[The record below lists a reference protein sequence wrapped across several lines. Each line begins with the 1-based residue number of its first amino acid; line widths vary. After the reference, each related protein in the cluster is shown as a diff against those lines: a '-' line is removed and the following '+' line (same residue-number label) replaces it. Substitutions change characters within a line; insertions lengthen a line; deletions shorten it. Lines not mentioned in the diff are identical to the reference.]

1 MSKRE
6 LKYLLATSKELSLP
20 KSREYCLR
28 SNTQVETQQSM
39 SQQEEMEAQVSE
51 LKLQVEELSNEV
63 SSRNVQLEELEDQLI
78 QVKKLAETDRE
89 QSQEQLKEVRMLAE
103 LNCLRAIEKVREE
116 HQVALLQEQATV
128 DRERVRAEG
137 QVKILTASFDKQ
149 KAELECRIREL
160 TDRVSTLSTKGSEA
174 NVVEVPG
181 EASDVA
187 VGETAVNGAGNE
199 APRETSSSTSASRVE
214 EMVIEE
220 TTHSTSTTES
230 ESTSLVATMAKL
242 LKAQTEAIA
251 AQTQAAAAQHL
262 PPLKPFTGEDVQVEE
277 KTFERWLELFEE
289 RAKLA
294 GWEPT
299 QQLHQLKLLLD
310 KTALRAFR
318 TFQPADRE
326 NYSRATAALQRRFKL
341 VNIEELRG
349 LEFHHKVQGKESIEE
364 LGMELQTLGHRAFPS
379 SHGREFDRLLK
390 GRFFQAIH
398 VKWQRKLGAPKPG
411 ETFQELFDRARVL
424 EQHEKQYAESA
435 ASRGDPLKS
444 DKPHVQSEKL
454 PKGNVNYW
462 PKHDKAAEEFVPIR
476 DRVCFNCRQTGH
488 MSNNCPKPRRHE
500 APGQSRGPLVSKPSR
515 NAVVGF
521 KETTESMI
529 SPECLSIQELQ
540 DLLAQQQLREEQKL
554 LDSNVSVIVV
564 RTRTRVDN
572 HCSASGQGRSGW

>member
-1 MSKRE
+1 MNSHKNN
-6 LKYLLATSKELSLP
+6 S
-20 KSREYCLR
+20 
-28 SNTQVETQQSM
+28 
-39 SQQEEMEAQVSE
+39 
-51 LKLQVEELSNEV
+51 
-63 SSRNVQLEELEDQLI
+63 
-78 QVKKLAETDRE
+78 
-89 QSQEQLKEVRMLAE
+89 RMLAE

-116 HQVALLQEQATV
+116 HQVALREQATV
-128 DRERVRAEG
+128 DRERVRAEE

-174 NVVEVPG
+174 TAVEVPG

-187 VGETAVNGAGNE
+187 SAVNGAGNE
-199 APRETSSSTSASRVE
+199 APREASSSTSASRVE

-220 TTHSTSTTES
+220 TTHATSTTES

-262 PPLKPFTGEDVQVEE
+262 PPLKPFTGEDVQVGE

-310 KTALRAFR
+310 KTALRAFC

-326 NYSRATAALQRRFKL
+326 NYSRATAALQKRFKL
-341 VNIEELRG
+341 VDIEELRG
-349 LEFHHKVQGKESIEE
+349 LEFHHKVQSIEE
-364 LGMELQTLGHRAFPS
+364 LGMELQALGHKAFPS

-435 ASRGDPLKS
+435 ASRGDPLKN
-444 DKPHVQSEKL
+444 DKPHVQNEEL

-462 PKHDKAAEEFVPIR
+462 PKHDKATEEFVPIR

-488 MSNNCPKPRRHE
+488 
-500 APGQSRGPLVSKPSR
+500 V
-515 NAVVGF
+515 
-521 KETTESMI
+521 
-529 SPECLSIQELQ
+529 
-540 DLLAQQQLREEQKL
+540 
-554 LDSNVSVIVV
+554 
-564 RTRTRVDN
+564 
-572 HCSASGQGRSGW
+572 